1 MALHIFRPLMTM
13 TANKTSVENIIRR
26 KITDTLKPTTLEISN
41 DSHKHAHHKPMR
53 GSSSA
58 ETHFRLVITSSE
70 FAGKTLVQRH
80 RLVNKILEDDM
91 ARENGI
97 HALQLRTLSPEEE
110 EGKSLERMIE
120 PQTK

>member
-1 MALHIFRPLMTM
+1 
-13 TANKTSVENIIRR
+13 
-26 KITDTLKPTTLEISN
+26 
-41 DSHKHAHHKPMR
+41 MR

-58 ETHFRLVITSSE
+58 ETHFRYKLCRLVLPPQKLSTRRLVITSSE